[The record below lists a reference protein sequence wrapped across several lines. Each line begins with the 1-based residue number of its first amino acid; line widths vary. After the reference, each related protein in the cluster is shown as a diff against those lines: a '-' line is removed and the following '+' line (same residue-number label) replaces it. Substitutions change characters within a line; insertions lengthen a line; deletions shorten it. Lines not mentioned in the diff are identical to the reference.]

1 MRKMTQL
8 KKSAQFVQ
16 DSLHQQ
22 GYDNEVI
29 ELPASTRT
37 AQEAADALDCK
48 VAQIAKTIVFK
59 LRHSGE
65 ALLVVA
71 SGSNR
76 INEKQVSEH
85 IGDRLDKANATFVK
99 EKTGYVIGGVSPVI
113 KEKTLKIV
121 IDEDIL
127 QYQEIW
133 AAAGHPKAVFQLT
146 PDQLLELTGGEVI
159 KV

>member
-1 MRKMTQL
+1 MKMTQL
-8 KKSAQFVQ
+8 KQSAQVVQ
-16 DSLHQQ
+16 ELIHQK
-22 GYDNEVI
+22 GYDSEVV

-48 VAQIAKTIVFK
+48 VDQIAKTIVFK
-59 LRHSGE
+59 LRNTGE

-76 INEKQVSEH
+76 INEKRVSEY
-85 IGDRLDKANATFVK
+85 IGDRLDKADATFVK
-99 EKTGYVIGGVSPVI
+99 EKTGYVIGGVSPVV
-113 KEKTLKIV
+113 KEETLKIV

-127 QYQEIW
+127 QYDEIW

-146 PDQLLELTGGEVI
+146 PDQLLALAGGEVI
-159 KV
+159 EI

>member
-1 MRKMTQL
+1 MKMTQL
-8 KKSAQFVQ
+8 KQSAQVVQ
-16 DSLHQQ
+16 ELIHQK

-37 AQEAADALDCK
+37 AQEAANALDCK
-48 VAQIAKTIVFK
+48 VDQIAKTIVFK
-59 LRHSGE
+59 LRNTGE

-76 INEKQVSEH
+76 INEKRVSEY
-85 IGDRLDKANATFVK
+85 IGDRLDKADAIFVK
-99 EKTGYVIGGVSPVI
+99 EKTGYVIGGVSPVV
-113 KEKTLKIV
+113 KEETLKIV

-127 QYQEIW
+127 QYDEIW

-146 PDQLLELTGGEVI
+146 PEQLLTLAGGEVI
-159 KV
+159 EI

>member
-1 MRKMTQL
+1 MTQL
-8 KKSAQFVQ
+8 KQSAQVVQ
-16 DSLHQQ
+16 ELIHQK

-37 AQEAADALDCK
+37 AQEAANALDCK
-48 VAQIAKTIVFK
+48 VDQIAKTIVFK
-59 LRHSGE
+59 LRNTGE

-76 INEKQVSEH
+76 INEKRVSEY
-85 IGDRLDKANATFVK
+85 IGDRLDKADAIFVK
-99 EKTGYVIGGVSPVI
+99 EKTGYVIGGVSPVV
-113 KEKTLKIV
+113 KEETLKIV

-127 QYQEIW
+127 QYDEIW

-146 PDQLLELTGGEVI
+146 PEQLLTLAGGEVI
-159 KV
+159 EI